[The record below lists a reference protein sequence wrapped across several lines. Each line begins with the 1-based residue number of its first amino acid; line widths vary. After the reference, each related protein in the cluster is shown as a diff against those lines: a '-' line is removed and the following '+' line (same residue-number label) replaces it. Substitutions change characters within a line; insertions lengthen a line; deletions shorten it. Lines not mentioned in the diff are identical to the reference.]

1 MIDGVLLL
9 TELGLMLVLVVTV
22 WRARQK
28 GREDHLGLFAYKATL
43 EPPPAIGRA
52 TRRTGHTAPGRAAPC
67 VT

>member
-43 EPPPAIGRA
+43 EPPQPPGAPRG
-52 TRRTGHTAPGRAAPC
+52 APGTQRRGGPPHA
-67 VT
+67 